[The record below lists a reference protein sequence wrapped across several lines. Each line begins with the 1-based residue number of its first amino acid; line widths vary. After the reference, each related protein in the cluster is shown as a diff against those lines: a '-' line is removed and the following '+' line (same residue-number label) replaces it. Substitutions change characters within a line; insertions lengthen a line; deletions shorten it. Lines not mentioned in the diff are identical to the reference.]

1 MVLGAF
7 VQGGRQPTAKFRS
20 YQPASGEIFGILRQM
35 KETFEGN
42 LSDSQKEEMANAK
55 AFEEQKAAKQDEIK
69 AISNSL
75 NEKKT
80 QLAKSDETNAQSKE
94 DLEDTQNSLSIDDK
108 FLIDLKERCKM
119 TDEEW
124 AVRQKTR
131 QEEIAAIVQAISILS
146 DDAAHDTFSKTFN
159 PSAASF
165 VQKKAFLADSRSNA
179 RSKAAKVLQAAAIKA
194 GNPELA
200 GLAMAAQLDAFT
212 KVKQAIDKMVTELQA

>member
-55 AFEEQKAAKQDEIK
+55 AFEEQKSAKEEELK
-69 AISNSL
+69 AIRHSL

-80 QLAKSDETNAQSKE
+80 QLAKSDETNAQSRE

-146 DDAAHDTFSKTFN
+146 DDSARDTFSKTFN

-165 VQKKAFLADSRSNA
+165 IQKRTLRAARHSGERS
-179 RSKAAKVLQAAAIKA
+179 AAARLLRIA
-194 GNPELA
+194 S
-200 GLAMAAQLDAFT
+200 
-212 KVKQAIDKMVTELQA
+212 